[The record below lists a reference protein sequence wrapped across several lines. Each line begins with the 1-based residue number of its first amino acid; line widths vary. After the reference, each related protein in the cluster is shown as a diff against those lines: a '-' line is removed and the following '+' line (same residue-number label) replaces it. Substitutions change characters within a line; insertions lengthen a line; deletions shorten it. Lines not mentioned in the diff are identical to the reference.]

1 MIIGGTKIG
10 TLRWLTRTELDQ
22 IISGL
27 PKTIKY

>member
-1 MIIGGTKIG
+1 MIIGGNKIG
-10 TLRWLTRTELDQ
+10 VIRWLTRTELDQ

>member
-1 MIIGGTKIG
+1 MIIGGNKIG
-10 TLRWLTRTELDQ
+10 VICWLTRTELDQ